1 MDSKKENL
9 LLIYKYERKT
19 ILLKSRMK
27 INEFKLAYG
36 QINPNANMYSL
47 DFDAERM
54 FVLLFLFFL
63 WF

>member
-1 MDSKKENL
+1 
-9 LLIYKYERKT
+9 
-19 ILLKSRMK
+19 MK

-54 FVLLFLFFL
+54 FVLLVLFFSL
-63 WF
+63 VLINIHRGFHDV